1 MGKLRMFSFAIAVI
15 FGLSLFAEGVP
26 NVAAQRGNQDC
37 GVFVNGGT
45 VQNATTLDVVADG
58 GTAIGDSSGGN
69 GNLAAGGGGDNNR
82 NRHNN
87 NNNNNNN
94 NHRNRKNRWSSQP
107 LDVFA
112 ERLQQT
118 DTASAGNAGVS
129 TASANGGAISIG
141 DVNSG
146 GNSGNAISIGNTNC
160 GVAPAGGKPSGGG
173 TAPSRGGATIRAL
186 PSTGVGLADSGAGGA
201 LLLAIAALSCAALS
215 RGRRLDFRFAE
226 VRNR

>member
-1 MGKLRMFSFAIAVI
+1 VGNLRLFSFAIAVI
-15 FGLSLFAEGVP
+15 FGLSLFAEAAP
-26 NVAAQRGNQDC
+26 SVAAQRGSQDC

-58 GTAIGDSSGGN
+58 GTSISDSSGGQ

-87 NNNNNNN
+87 NNNNNN
-94 NHRNRKNRWSSQP
+94 RKNRKNRWSSEP
-107 LDVFA
+107 LAVFA

-118 DTASAGNAGVS
+118 DTASAGNAGVA
-129 TASANGGAISIG
+129 TASANGGVISIG

-173 TAPSRGGATIRAL
+173 NPVGRGGATIRAL
-186 PSTGVGLADSGAGGA
+186 PSTGVGLADAGSGGA
-201 LLLAIAALSCAALS
+201 LLFAIAALGCAALS
-215 RGRRLDFRFAE
+215 RGRRLDLRFAE
-226 VRNR
+226 LRNR